1 MNFFKRKQLIAII
14 LAVALYAQP
23 VLAAETFDVDFAPGT
38 PIVDALRGIGYRAG
52 KNIVINGE
60 LNGTVALSLSSTD
73 FDKALNVLAMTH
85 GFNYEEKDGVVL
97 ISPSKTMSS
106 MKTIHLDHLDLDFA
120 KKQMELIFDED
131 KVMVNPDTNTI
142 TVDGSTAQILK
153 AETELK
159 KLDIAQPQVN
169 IKATVIEL
177 SKNKARDLGLSFSS
191 NSWSKDTAVSGYE
204 GVKFAITA
212 VHEETYSKGN
222 ILARPDV
229 TVFNGRNAHIMMGDK
244 VPVFTSTSTSN
255 DSSSDST
262 VSVEYKDV
270 GIQLDVLPRIND
282 KDKETITM
290 QVKPTISAISEWSES
305 GNNRAPVIATREAE
319 TILRVRSG
327 ETILLGGLLKE
338 EEIDNIKQIP
348 FLSKLPILGELFKSR
363 SKSKKNTEI
372 VIAITPTIIPDVDG
386 VPQVEL
392 QKISPKLHRELNEKQ
407 SAPVESNLSKELQD
421 NLDSVNAELKKKL
434 EEKEAENAKLKE
446 ENQKTKEESKK
457 AKEEL
462 SKSTEIMKK
471 FIEKAKK
478 NR

>member
-1 MNFFKRKQLIAII
+1 M
-14 LAVALYAQP
+14 
-23 VLAAETFDVDFAPGT
+23 
-38 PIVDALRGIGYRAG
+38 
-52 KNIVINGE
+52 
-60 LNGTVALSLSSTD
+60 NGTVALSLSSTD

-212 VHEETYSKGN
+212 AHEETYSKGN

>member
-1 MNFFKRKQLIAII
+1 MNFFKRKQNIAII

-106 MKTIHLDHLDLDFA
+106 TKTIHLDHLDLDFA

-212 VHEETYSKGN
+212 AHEETYSKGN

>member
-1 MNFFKRKQLIAII
+1 
-14 LAVALYAQP
+14 
-23 VLAAETFDVDFAPGT
+23 
-38 PIVDALRGIGYRAG
+38 
-52 KNIVINGE
+52 
-60 LNGTVALSLSSTD
+60 
-73 FDKALNVLAMTH
+73 
-85 GFNYEEKDGVVL
+85 
-97 ISPSKTMSS
+97 
-106 MKTIHLDHLDLDFA
+106 
-120 KKQMELIFDED
+120 
-131 KVMVNPDTNTI
+131 
-142 TVDGSTAQILK
+142 
-153 AETELK
+153 
-159 KLDIAQPQVN
+159 
-169 IKATVIEL
+169 
-177 SKNKARDLGLSFSS
+177 
-191 NSWSKDTAVSGYE
+191 
-204 GVKFAITA
+204 
-212 VHEETYSKGN
+212 
-222 ILARPDV
+222 
-229 TVFNGRNAHIMMGDK
+229 
-244 VPVFTSTSTSN
+244 
-255 DSSSDST
+255 
-262 VSVEYKDV
+262 
-270 GIQLDVLPRIND
+270 
-282 KDKETITM
+282 M

-457 AKEEL
+457 PKEEL

>member
-1 MNFFKRKQLIAII
+1 MNFFKRKQNIAII

-212 VHEETYSKGN
+212 AHEETYSKGN

-327 ETILLGGLLKE
+327 ETILLGGLLK

>member
-1 MNFFKRKQLIAII
+1 MNFFKRKQNIAII

-212 VHEETYSKGN
+212 AHEETYSKGN

-363 SKSKKNTEI
+363 SKSKNTEI

>member
-1 MNFFKRKQLIAII
+1 MNFFKRKQNIAII

-212 VHEETYSKGN
+212 AHEETYSKGN

-363 SKSKKNTEI
+363 SKSKKTEI